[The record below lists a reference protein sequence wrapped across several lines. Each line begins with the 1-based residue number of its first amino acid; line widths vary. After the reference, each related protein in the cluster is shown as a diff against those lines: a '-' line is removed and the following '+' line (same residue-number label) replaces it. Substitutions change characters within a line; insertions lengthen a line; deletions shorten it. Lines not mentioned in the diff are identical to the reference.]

1 MRPESNPTPSNLNP
15 SEGRDCGEAIHLY
28 PMAALI
34 RLTLI
39 GLYLALV
46 LPLPVLAPPS
56 LCVAMLGAVPVG
68 LILVVAATSEMVQL
82 DSHGIQVGH
91 PPWCRWLLRRG
102 WTLAWEQ
109 VVGLTPV
116 ATSQGGRVYYVRGR
130 SSDPDQPGEA
140 VARKA
145 IQAYLLPQR
154 VARFE
159 EFLVLFSRFSGI
171 DTSGVIRITPPWT
184 YRLLAVLSGLLLGGE
199 VLFLG
204 LQHSGFPTMP

>member
-1 MRPESNPTPSNLNP
+1 
-15 SEGRDCGEAIHLY
+15 
-28 PMAALI
+28 MAPLI

-46 LPLPVLAPPS
+46 LPLPVLAPPT
-56 LCVAMLGAVPVG
+56 LRWAMLGAVPMG
-68 LILVVAATSEMVQL
+68 LILVVAATSEMVEI
-82 DSHGIQVGH
+82 DSHGIRVGH

-102 WTLAWEQ
+102 WTLAWDQ

-130 SSDPDQPGEA
+130 SSDPDQAGQPGEPA
-140 VARKA
+140 ERKA

-159 EFLVLFSRFSGI
+159 EFLVLFSRSSGI
-171 DTSGVIRITPPWT
+171 DTSEVIRITPPWT
-184 YRLLAVLSGLLLGGE
+184 YRLLAVLSGILLGGE

-204 LQHSGFPTMP
+204 LQ

>member
-1 MRPESNPTPSNLNP
+1 MRPESNRTPSSQDA
-15 SEGRDCGEAIHLY
+15 SEGREGGKAIHRY
-28 PMAALI
+28 PMAPLI

-46 LPLPVLAPPS
+46 LPLPVLAPPT
-56 LCVAMLGAVPVG
+56 LRWAMLGAVPMG
-68 LILVVAATSEMVQL
+68 LILVVAATSEMVEI
-82 DSHGIQVGH
+82 DSHGIRVGH

-102 WTLAWEQ
+102 WTLAWDQ

-130 SSDPDQPGEA
+130 SSDPDQAGQPGEPA
-140 VARKA
+140 ERKA

-159 EFLVLFSRFSGI
+159 EFLVLFSRSSGI
-171 DTSGVIRITPPWT
+171 DTSEVIRITPPWT
-184 YRLLAVLSGLLLGGE
+184 YRLLAVLSGILLGGE

-204 LQHSGFPTMP
+204 LQ